1 MYNLAL
7 MYSEGEGVKQD
18 PGKAIDLM
26 ERAAE
31 QGLAQ
36 VWQGNR
42 KGQIG
47 LLKII
52 CITFIIVLEI
62 FAVFFFFLIRYD
74 YVVRK
79 YVPVSLNGIQLL

>member
-36 VWQGNR
+36 VWQGNW